1 MGIFEK
7 FQNPQAT
14 KELEDE
20 LKSKVGIKSEQDEE
34 IGLDVIST
42 ENEPSGE
49 QSPGNQGTI
58 GEGEREPSDKE
69 ATDSQAQG
77 LDKKI
82 KNPITKKGE
91 QSGTEVSPP
100 AVDEPSEGNEEISQ
114 DLEELEAFINS
125 FKKSYKQ
132 SVKENRMLRL
142 QQKNYEKLLKL
153 KLGKVSISQF
163 VNFAIAYSLNSKH
176 YKHIVKLLNQPK
188 DG

>member
-1 MGIFEK
+1 MGILDK
-7 FQNPQAT
+7 FQNPQVS

-20 LKSKVGIKSEQDEE
+20 LKSKVGIKSEQKEA

-49 QSPGNQGTI
+49 QSPGNKGTI
-58 GEGEREPSDKE
+58 GEGERELSDKE

-91 QSGTEVSPP
+91 QSGTEVSPT
-100 AVDEPSEGNEEISQ
+100 AVDEPSEENEEITQ
-114 DLEELEAFINS
+114 DLEELEVFIKT
-125 FKKSYKQ
+125 FKKGYKQ
-132 SVKENRMLRL
+132 SLKESRMIRL

-153 KLGKVSISQF
+153 KLGKVSVSQF
-163 VNFAIAYSLNSKH
+163 VNFAISYSLNSKH